1 MKRWEKFVL
10 KECKIQEAKFYLK
23 MFQQECKVQD
33 CVSTFSTVEPLTKD
47 HPAERPPFVS
57 VDLVQWNKGHLLC
70 QYIQYSGTKTTHCV
84 SIFSTVEPL
93 TKDHLAERPPFVSV
107 HSVQWNKYHPL
118 CQYIRYSRTP
128 QQRPPF

>member
-93 TKDHLAERPPFVSV
+93 TKDHLSERPPFVSV

-118 CQYIRYSRTP
+118 CLHSVQ
-128 QQRPPF
+128 

>member
-70 QYIQYSGTKTTHCV
+70 QYIQYSGT
-84 SIFSTVEPL
+84 P
-93 TKDHLAERPPFVSV
+93 D
-107 HSVQWNKYHPL
+107 
-118 CQYIRYSRTP
+118 
-128 QQRPPF
+128 QRPPGAFTESSPDQRLPCF